1 MVLLPREA
9 ICPAGRWDETCYRCR
24 RPQARGHSMSDYL
37 IAVILGIV
45 EGLTEFLPISS
56 TGHLILANRML
67 GLNEADWA
75 TFDVMIQ
82 LGAILAIVCLY
93 LQRLWAV
100 LIGLPSSPA
109 ARQFALV
116 ILVAV
121 VPSLMLGAIFGGT
134 IKALLFSPLV
144 VGITLILGGIVI
156 LVVENLYREPIHRNV
171 ESIPV
176 ATALMIGLVQTVSMI
191 PGTSRSG
198 ATIIG
203 GLLLG
208 LERKTAAEFSF
219 FLAIPTMLAAFAYEA
234 YSNRHELDFSHAGV
248 IAIGFAVSFLSAL
261 LVVKPFLGIIG
272 RFGFA
277 PFAYYRVA
285 VGTLVL
291 SLLWL

>member
-1 MVLLPREA
+1 
-9 ICPAGRWDETCYRCR
+9 
-24 RPQARGHSMSDYL
+24 MSDYVT
-37 IAVILGIV
+37 AVILGIV

-67 GLNEADWA
+67 GLNEAEWA

-93 LQRLWAV
+93 FRRLWDV
-100 LIGLPSSPA
+100 LVGLPTSA
-109 ARQFALV
+109 RARQFALV
-116 ILVAV
+116 ILLALL
-121 VPSLMLGAIFGGT
+121 PSLVLGALFGSA
-134 IKALLFSPLV
+134 IKALLFSPFV

-156 LVVENLYREPIHRNV
+156 LIVEAMYKTPVYREV
-171 ESIPV
+171 EQIP
-176 ATALMIGLVQTVSMI
+176 AKTALMIGLAQAVSMI

-219 FLAIPTMLAAFAYEA
+219 FLAIPTMLAAFSHEA
-234 YSNRHELDFSHAGV
+234 YSNRHELDFSEAGV
-248 IAIGFAVSFLSAL
+248 IAVGFAVSFISAL
-261 LVVKPFLGIIG
+261 LVVKPFLGLIG
-272 RFGFA
+272 RYGFA

-285 VGTLVL
+285 LGTLVL
-291 SLLWL
+291 TLLWL